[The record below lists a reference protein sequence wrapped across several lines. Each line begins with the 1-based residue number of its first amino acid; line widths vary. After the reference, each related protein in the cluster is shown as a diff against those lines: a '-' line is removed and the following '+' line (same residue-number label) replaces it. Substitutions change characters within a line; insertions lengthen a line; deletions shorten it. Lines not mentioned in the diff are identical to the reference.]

1 MGIAAVVFRYACAL
15 LVRNGIDDVIFAAP
29 VHLFCGA
36 WGLIAT
42 GLFTDPTMWEA
53 QYGDSQSERLC
64 GVFYGCGTGARQLG
78 LQVFF
83 TFTIIVWVGGASAVI
98 FKTLKHYKWLR
109 VPHEVEKE
117 GMDVMI
123 HGGEAHQIHAVMA
136 FPSLGLDDIGP
147 AANSLDTPNAES
159 APMPMEGVLAEL
171 GMGAGSGGKPVVSGS
186 TTHA

>member
-1 MGIAAVVFRYACAL
+1 M

-53 QYGDSQSERLC
+53 QYGNSQSERLC
-64 GVFYGCGTGARQLG
+64 GAFYGCGNGARQLG

-136 FPSLGLDDIGP
+136 FPSFGFDDAGSGSTANGP
-147 AANSLDTPNAES
+147 TPNEEP
-159 APMPMEGVLAEL
+159 APMPMDGVLAEL
-171 GMGAGSGGKPVVSGS
+171 GMAPGSGGGKTVVPDS
-186 TTHA
+186 TAHT